1 VALELAMT
9 GLVIATVSLWLG
21 MAAWLAD
28 PPPDGH
34 IGEAL
39 IASACLLP
47 FVLIP
52 VWAVALLLAS

>member
-1 VALELAMT
+1 MT